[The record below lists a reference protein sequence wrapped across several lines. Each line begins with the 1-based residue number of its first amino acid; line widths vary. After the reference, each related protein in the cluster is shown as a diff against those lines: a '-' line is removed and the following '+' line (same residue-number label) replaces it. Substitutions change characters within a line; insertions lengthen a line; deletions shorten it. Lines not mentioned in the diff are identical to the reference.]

1 MKISFM
7 KKNKV
12 LNNLITKNKKAYFD
26 FEILDTWEAW
36 IELKWYE
43 TKSIRNWYVNL
54 KWAFIVVVNNELYV
68 KSMHI
73 TAWKALPNRE
83 TIDTFRDRK
92 IFLHK
97 KIISYLAWKI
107 KESWYSII
115 PLELYFVWSLIKLRV
130 WLAKWKKAY
139 QKKQIL
145 KERSMDKEAKIAM
158 KKFI

>member
-1 MKISFM
+1 M
-7 KKNKV
+7 KKNK
-12 LNNLITKNKKAYFD
+12 LINNLITKNKKAYFD
-26 FEILDTWEAW
+26 YEILDTWEAW
-36 IELKWYE
+36 IELRWYE
-43 TKSIRNWYVNL
+43 TKSVRNWHVNL
-54 KWAFIVVVNNELYV
+54 KGAFIVVINNELYI

-73 TAWKALPNRE
+73 STWKALPNRE
-83 TIDTFRDRK
+83 TIDTNRERK

-97 KIISYLAWKI
+97 KTISYLSAKI

>member
-1 MKISFM
+1 M

-26 FEILDTWEAW
+26 FEILDTWEAG
-36 IELKWYE
+36 IELKGYE
-43 TKSIRNWYVNL
+43 TKSIRNGYVNL
-54 KWAFIVVVNNELYV
+54 KGAFIVVVNNELYV

-97 KIISYLAWKI
+97 KIISYLAGKI
-107 KESWYSII
+107 KESGYSII
-115 PLELYFVWSLIKLRV
+115 PLELYFVGSLIKLRV
-130 WLAKWKKAY
+130 GLAKGKKAY

>member
-1 MKISFM
+1 M
-7 KKNKV
+7 KKNSN
-12 LNNLITKNKKAYFD
+12 LNNQITKNKKAYFD
-26 FEILDTWEAW
+26 YEIIDSWEAW

-43 TKSIRNWYVNL
+43 TKSVRHGHVNL
-54 KWAFIVVVNNELYV
+54 KGAFIVVINNELYI

-73 TAWKALPNRE
+73 SAWKALPNRD
-83 TIDTFRDRK
+83 TIDIERDRK

-97 KIISYLAWKI
+97 KTINYLEWKNR
-107 KESWYSII
+107 EAWYSII
-115 PLELYFVWSLIKLRV
+115 PLELYFVGSLIKLRV

-145 KERSMDKEAKIAM
+145 KERSMDREAKIAM